1 MIIQSKHYFIYFGI
15 NLIELGKIRVKEA
28 LQAIVFFTKPLA
40 SNLYNP
46 LLLDINSDIISNVSP
61 GRIFLKNF
69 ILFASDK
76 YKVFPLILGRVKI
89 INEDI

>member
-46 LLLDINSDIISNVSP
+46 LLLDIN
-61 GRIFLKNF
+61 
-69 ILFASDK
+69 
-76 YKVFPLILGRVKI
+76 
-89 INEDI
+89 